1 MRRIALINQ
10 KGGVGKTTI
19 TTNLGHA
26 LALAGHRVTVIDL
39 DPQGQLASNFGL
51 FRAPQK
57 GIDRVLLDE
66 QSLGTVRQG
75 VRDLLTLIPA
85 GNRLQ
90 EVEYLQDG
98 GSSRARLLRQALED
112 LASDQD
118 FVLFDCPPSAG
129 LLVMNAIFAADEA
142 LIPVSGDHMSLNGLA
157 KMLKTLKKFEP
168 YLSRP
173 LGQWMVLNRFFP
185 RRKLCQEVEARL
197 REHFAHQ
204 LLNVPIKESAV
215 IAECP
220 GVGRTIFEYR
230 PGSHS
235 AKEFRYLADE
245 LLSREPGAPG
255 TLPEASG

>member
-26 LALAGHRVTVIDL
+26 LSLAGHRVTVIDL
-39 DPQGQLASNFGL
+39 DPQGQLASNYGL

-57 GIDRVLLDE
+57 GIDRVLLNE
-66 QSLGTVRQG
+66 QTLSSVRQG
-75 VRDLLTLIPA
+75 VRDLLTLIPS
-85 GNRLQ
+85 GSRLQ

-98 GSSRARLLRQALED
+98 GSSRAHLLRQALDD
-112 LASDQD
+112 LSTDQD

-129 LLVMNAIFAADEA
+129 LLVMNAIFASDEA

-168 YLSRP
+168 YLKHP

-185 RRKLCQEVEARL
+185 RRRLCQEVEGKL
-197 REHFAHQ
+197 RQHFPQQ
-204 LLNVPIKESAV
+204 LLNVPIKESAA

-230 PGSHS
+230 PTSHS
-235 AKEFRYLADE
+235 AKEFRQLADE
-245 LLSREPGAPG
+245 LLTRTPSSPGS
-255 TLPEASG
+255 LLQDPE

>member
-57 GIDRVLLDE
+57 GIDRVLLNE
-66 QSLGTVRQG
+66 LELSSVRQG

-85 GNRLQ
+85 GSRLQ

-98 GSSRARLLRQALED
+98 GSSRAHLLRQALES
-112 LASDQD
+112 LSLDQD

-142 LIPVSGDHMSLNGLA
+142 LIPVSGLGL
-157 KMLKTLKKFEP
+157 
-168 YLSRP
+168 
-173 LGQWMVLNRFFP
+173 WMVLNRFFP
-185 RRKLCQEVEARL
+185 RRKLCQEVEGKL
-197 REHFAHQ
+197 RHHFAQQ
-204 LLNVPIKESAV
+204 LLEIPIKESAV

-230 PGSHS
+230 PSSHS
-235 AKEFRYLADE
+235 AKEFRQLAE
-245 LLSREPGAPG
+245 EILSRKPNG
-255 TLPEASG
+255 LV